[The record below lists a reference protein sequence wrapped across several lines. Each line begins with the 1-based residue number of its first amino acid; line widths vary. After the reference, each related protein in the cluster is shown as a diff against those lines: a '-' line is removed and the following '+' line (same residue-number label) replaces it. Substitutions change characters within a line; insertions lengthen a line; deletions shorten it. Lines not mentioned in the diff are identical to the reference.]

1 VTYINTYNFT
11 LPPSSTG
18 FYIAVQDIGS
28 CIALSRMRVYRENC
42 KSFQTGLVLYPDA
55 PALVSGEA
63 SVSFSCVPNGGVMG
77 DEDTVNCR
85 SDGTWVPG
93 SPMCGCRPGYE
104 INQAKDGCQIC
115 PERQYQP
122 FLSDTNECKPC
133 PPQSSTRDEGT
144 AVCPC
149 DANFIRHPDRP
160 DDPCVRSPTAPLLDL
175 TKPPQLEGNKIT
187 AIWTPPTD
195 SGGDPDNLYFD
206 VYAAQLK
213 KEQNPTFC
221 RQNDKEIN
229 GSCKS
234 EVGTPECNYELANLN
249 SSSPYAILVVSG
261 NSATND
267 PECVSNITVLGS
279 RYLVMVVGTSS
290 VDVPRAGL
298 STCDAA
304 GLSFIMT
311 FTVMAVVVSV
321 LFNA

>member
-1 VTYINTYNFT
+1 
-11 LPPSSTG
+11 
-18 FYIAVQDIGS
+18 
-28 CIALSRMRVYRENC
+28 
-42 KSFQTGLVLYPDA
+42 
-55 PALVSGEA
+55 
-63 SVSFSCVPNGGVMG
+63 
-77 DEDTVNCR
+77 
-85 SDGTWVPG
+85 
-93 SPMCGCRPGYE
+93 MCGCRPGYE
-104 INQAKDGCQIC
+104 INQDKDGCQIC

-213 KEQNPTFC
+213 EGQNPTFC
-221 RQNDKEIN
+221 RQNEEQIDKSCNAESSECRYEITSLKPN
-229 GSCKS
+229 
-234 EVGTPECNYELANLN
+234 
-249 SSSPYAILVVSG
+249 SPYAILVVSG

-279 RYLVMVVGTSS
+279 RYLVMVVGTEDAIDES
-290 VDVPRAGL
+290 GL
-298 STCDAA
+298 SAGAAA
-304 GLSFIMT
+304 GLTFIVT
-311 FTVMAVVVSV
+311 LVVTAAATATIVILIVFFCFRRRGSYSSTATHSRNTNTPTTTKTTVDMYCLDEKPPQLGNSSMDSKPSPAKKPGRPLAPPPKPPVPTRPTPPTY
-321 LFNA
+321 NGY